1 MAKKDIVVT
10 KEKPLMIEGEG
21 VFEYGTITIKA
32 GGTIQVGGTGGDI
45 IIRAEK
51 IIKE

>member
-1 MAKKDIVVT
+1 MVREDKVAT
-10 KEKPLMIEGEG
+10 KEAPLVIDKGG
-21 VFEYGTITIKA
+21 IHEYGTITIKA
-32 GGTIQVGGTGGDI
+32 GGTIQIADNAGNV

>member
-1 MAKKDIVVT
+1 MAKKDVDVT
-10 KEKPLMIEGEG
+10 KDKPLMIEGAG
-21 VFEYGTITIKA
+21 IFEYGTITIKA
-32 GGTIQVGGTGGDI
+32 GGTIQIGADGGDI